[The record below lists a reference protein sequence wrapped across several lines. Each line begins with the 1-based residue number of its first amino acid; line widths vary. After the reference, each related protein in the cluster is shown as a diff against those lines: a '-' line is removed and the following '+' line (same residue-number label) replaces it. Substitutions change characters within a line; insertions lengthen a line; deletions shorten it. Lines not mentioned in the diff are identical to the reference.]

1 MYLPGVLNNL
11 NIKIKS
17 LVKQIPNISSINSK
31 IFIYLGLAAYW
42 GVILL
47 GTFLNI

>member
-1 MYLPGVLNNL
+1 MLNNF

-17 LVKQIPNISSINSK
+17 LIKHLPNISSINSK

-42 GVILL
+42 GIILL